1 MRSCLDTAELTVK
14 GLPAVVIVEP
24 TWFPQAKL
32 IAKSVKLPESQI
44 VMLPLGKVS
53 SNSVDCIPIVE
64 ARLDEILAE
73 IVKSLGAVAAAEG
86 RKPVYGSDD

>member
-14 GLPAVVIVEP
+14 GLPSVVIVEP

-44 VMLPLGKVS
+44 VVLPLGKVS
-53 SNSVDCIPIVE
+53 ANSVDCLPIVE
-64 ARLDEILAE
+64 DRLDEILAA

-86 RKPVYGSDD
+86 RKPVHGSDD

>member
-1 MRSCLDTAELTVK
+1 LRSCLDTAELTVK
-14 GLPAVVIVEP
+14 GLPSVVIVEP

-44 VMLPLGKVS
+44 VVLPLGKVS
-53 SNSVDCIPIVE
+53 SNSVDCLPIVE
-64 ARLDEILAE
+64 DRLDEILAG

-86 RKPVYGSDD
+86 RKPVHGSDD